1 MDTQLETSTG
11 DYEFDAPS
19 DVMDFKTLDKEDNAD
34 HWFDMVVEQGPTAMD
49 QLITPLKTDKTPFG
63 GLAKPDLPRAVVSPM
78 MKAETLDT
86 NSPSEDEQ
94 PSTSVAP
101 SNLVTSWSHVPS
113 AANQP
118 QKKAHPAQPRR
129 VSKRLSGQQKREN
142 QRKTMAKIREDR
154 RSNAPAAAVP
164 AGIPPVKK
172 ARRNVSVTSLPRA
185 SAAVWRNK
193 RSGSRVHAQQTA
205 TEPSTQADE
214 IQSPKQKGY
223 VRSTTPTV
231 LKRSVSSTKAKSSEQ
246 QEMDTIQSL
255 QKELAEH
262 RKKNETSYKAAIAG
276 SQPAKKIVLPRTV
289 PVDFHFCTDERIK
302 PHADQPSE
310 TSYKEVDFTSQL
322 RKHPPSPAKSLK
334 GHTIPKPFNL
344 SCGTKRKFEESTYVS
359 VAQQVEQ
366 FQKRTPARYHL
377 RSRQREE
384 RGPTPVKN
392 IKLKMTNPKTPQ
404 LMTRKRSRPVAVKS
418 TAEIEAEELEKIQQ
432 FKFKAL
438 ELNRKILD
446 GGLLPKK
453 PPVKEVTQAVGFNL
467 EIEKRLQER
476 EASKKSE
483 VVEEYTFHSKPLPV
497 KILEDVVG
505 VPEKKSLPPTVPQS
519 PAFALKNRVRLEPK
533 VEEVKDAPV
542 IKATP
547 MPHFGLPFQPKPIEN
562 KQVEVCPFSFEAR
575 EKERQALKEKR
586 LEELRHGEVPKFKAQ
601 PLPDFNEVH
610 LPEKKVIE
618 PTKAE
623 PFKLLIDERGAM
635 KTERWEQM
643 MKEELRQQAEAA
655 SFKARPN
662 IVAHK
667 EPFVPKKENR
677 AVLVSEGFQL
687 STERRAKER
696 MEFDK
701 TMAEK
706 ETQRAMKEEEMRRD
720 KEEREKEEIARLRQ
734 DQVHKA
740 QPVRRYKK
748 VDLKKSDVILTVPE
762 SPNFSDRFRL

>member
-1 MDTQLETSTG
+1 
-11 DYEFDAPS
+11 
-19 DVMDFKTLDKEDNAD
+19 
-34 HWFDMVVEQGPTAMD
+34 
-49 QLITPLKTDKTPFG
+49 
-63 GLAKPDLPRAVVSPM
+63 
-78 MKAETLDT
+78 
-86 NSPSEDEQ
+86 
-94 PSTSVAP
+94 
-101 SNLVTSWSHVPS
+101 
-113 AANQP
+113 
-118 QKKAHPAQPRR
+118 
-129 VSKRLSGQQKREN
+129 
-142 QRKTMAKIREDR
+142 
-154 RSNAPAAAVP
+154 
-164 AGIPPVKK
+164 
-172 ARRNVSVTSLPRA
+172 
-185 SAAVWRNK
+185 
-193 RSGSRVHAQQTA
+193 
-205 TEPSTQADE
+205 
-214 IQSPKQKGY
+214 
-223 VRSTTPTV
+223 
-231 LKRSVSSTKAKSSEQ
+231 
-246 QEMDTIQSL
+246 MDTIQSL

-432 FKFKAL
+432 YVL
-438 ELNRKILD
+438 VQLPIDLCD

-677 AVLVSEGFQL
+677 AVLEALSNSVVSEGFQL

-734 DQVHKA
+734 DQEMVRNEVQVMNQLSHANIIQLYDAFDGRHELVLVMEYVDGGELFERIVDDSYQLTEVDAMVFVKQICEGIHYMHQMYVLHLDLKPENILCVNHTGHQVKIIDFGLA
-740 QPVRRYKK
+740 RRYKPRDK
-748 VDLKKSDVILTVPE
+748 LRVSFGTPE
-762 SPNFSDRFRL
+762 FLAPEIVNFDFVSFPTDMWALGVMSYMLLSGLSPFLGDDDSQTLNNVLAVNWYFEEEAFEHVSQEARDFISNLLIREKR